1 MCCSCTGWQQRGL
14 LPQRLKLQLG
24 CPVPSRAERRGC
36 MRSGQVLLQLRRC
49 LLLLV
54 LVLPVLE
61 TAAAWCACTCCMR
74 CAWLPTEPGGVPEPP
89 AARAAICCCLW
100 SIAAICLVSSALSMS
115 YACLAEQNLMSVILP
130 MDFWPPVRSTWS

>member
-1 MCCSCTGWQQRGL
+1 MCCGCTGWQQRGL

-74 CAWLPTEPGGVPEPP
+74 PP
-89 AARAAICCCLW
+89 ASVGLSCWQLAVVKCCLGP
-100 SIAAICLVSSALSMS
+100 
-115 YACLAEQNLMSVILP
+115 ACLTKPICWQPWHQLCSLPYLIQKAFQPGPSRTLPAILALVP
-130 MDFWPPVRSTWS
+130 